1 MANIQLFRRQKT
13 FQDEEEKFYKKQQ
26 WLREKEVEDAH
37 RNAFE
42 KERREILAKKRD
54 QEREDFYRRLEEAQK
69 KLLVA
74 QNNLEQVLQK
84 HHQEKR
90 VTFKESSWSKVR
102 CNCITYY
109 LQSADADCQLQPSSD
124 VRDLAEKSR
133 KVEAALEEIQHRE
146 EELRKHRDREET
158 VLRRKE
164 EMEQKIKE
172 RILSANR

>member
-13 FQDEEEKFYKKQQ
+13 FHDEEEKFYKKQR

-54 QEREDFYRRLEEAQK
+54 KEREDFYRRLEEAQQ

-90 VTFKESSWSKVR
+90 VTFKESSSSKV
-102 CNCITYY
+102 
-109 LQSADADCQLQPSSD
+109 
-124 VRDLAEKSR
+124 
-133 KVEAALEEIQHRE
+133 
-146 EELRKHRDREET
+146 
-158 VLRRKE
+158 
-164 EMEQKIKE
+164 
-172 RILSANR
+172 

>member
-1 MANIQLFRRQKT
+1 MSLKKNRDRERSERYQIRLNSPIYTKSQIIQLCLLSRSEIDLSEAELPEKDLKILELLVARLLVLQIFKTFMANIQLFRRQKT
-13 FQDEEEKFYKKQQ
+13 FQDEEDKFYKKQQ

-84 HHQEKR
+84 HHQEQR
-90 VTFKESSWSKVR
+90 VTFKESSSSKV
-102 CNCITYY
+102 
-109 LQSADADCQLQPSSD
+109 
-124 VRDLAEKSR
+124 
-133 KVEAALEEIQHRE
+133 
-146 EELRKHRDREET
+146 
-158 VLRRKE
+158 
-164 EMEQKIKE
+164 
-172 RILSANR
+172 